1 MRKETIFFIFS
12 PVSSSTGLSKI
23 GIKIYKLHEQTNK
36 KERQGRRERRREGG
50 RERER
55 VLKIHLVCRY
65 AEEELMPS
73 LIEYYP
79 FRPPILGPQAATLV
93 LMAEFS

>member
-36 KERQGRRERRREGG
+36 KERQGRRERRREG
-50 RERER
+50 ER
-55 VLKIHLVCRY
+55 VSKIHLVCRY
-65 AEEELMPS
+65 AEEDLKLG

-79 FRPPILGPQAATLV
+79 VRPPILGPQAATLV

>member
-1 MRKETIFFIFS
+1 MSKPTRKRGRE
-12 PVSSSTGLSKI
+12 
-23 GIKIYKLHEQTNK
+23 E
-36 KERQGRRERRREGG
+36 EREEGREG
-50 RERER
+50 ERER

-79 FRPPILGPQAATLV
+79 FRHPILGPQAATLV